1 MRINQV
7 ACHPKFVNA
16 NLGAEIP
23 FHFTLFYTILRASEG
38 DEILVT
44 LELAQGRQFEFITKP
59 ATEGW
64 TISDN
69 NKVSKRAFNCTNG
82 AEQSMVI
89 PVILKVP
96 SNADSEGTYINV
108 TVSDNSDN
116 SIYDRARIHVKFPL

>member
-7 ACHPKFVNA
+7 SCHPRFVNA
-16 NLGAEIP
+16 NLSAEIP
-23 FHFTLFYTILRASEG
+23 FQFTLFYTILRASAG
-38 DEILVT
+38 DKILVT
-44 LELAQGRQFEFITKP
+44 MELAQGRQFEFITKP
-59 ATEGW
+59 ATAAW
-64 TISDN
+64 NISDN

-108 TVSDNSDN
+108 TVSDNSD
-116 SIYDRARIHVKFPL
+116 STFYDRARIHVKFP